1 MADKQLATAR
11 AQFVNRVT
19 KPVLKQLLDDLLE
32 DRVLND
38 EEQETVDQENS
49 MRADQARSLID
60 MVRRKGPRA
69 SEKLLSRLKE
79 RDPGLFDQLGLGS
92 DPQPAQ
98 PVAAPSLKPS
108 EEEKPVSPV
117 LTLCTEQDQR
127 KVLEKKSSSIYI
139 PKKKPERKRLALLIN
154 NINFDR
160 ESMLRR
166 GADKDEERME
176 KLLRDLDYDVVKHR
190 NLSGQDIDKMVEE
203 FSKCEE
209 HSLSDSTF
217 VVIMSHGKRDAICGI
232 HHDTSKKVDDLFKID
247 NIFKHL
253 NTENCRNLLNKP
265 KIIIIQACRGEEGGS
280 TLVCDS
286 ESEIVPA
293 GLEDDSGVRRE
304 HKEKDFISLMSCTPD
319 TVSYRDPKEGALFIQ
334 WFVETFNTYAHE
346 DHIQKL
352 FTKVLRRFDK
362 FPRQM
367 PSMDRVTLT
376 KKFYLLPGL

>member
-1 MADKQLATAR
+1 MADTQLTTVR

-19 KPVLKQLLDDLLE
+19 KPVINQLLDNLLE

-38 EEQETVDQENS
+38 EEQEAVIQENG

-60 MVRRKGPRA
+60 MVRRKGQRA
-69 SEKLLSRLKE
+69 SEKLISRLRK
-79 RDPGLFDQLGLGS
+79 RDRVLFNQLGLIW
-92 DPQPAQ
+92 DPE
-98 PVAAPSLKPS
+98 PS
-108 EEEKPVSPV
+108 ED
-117 LTLCTEQDQR
+117 LIFCTEQEKR
-127 KVLEKKSSSIYI
+127 KVLERKRSSIYI
-139 PKKKPERKRLALLIN
+139 PNEKPDRKRLALLIN
-154 NINFDR
+154 NINFVC

-176 KLLRDLDYDVVKHR
+176 KLLRDLDYDVVKYR
-190 NLSGQDIDKMVEE
+190 NLSGQDIDKEVAA
-203 FSKCEE
+203 FSKREE
-209 HSLSDSTF
+209 HSCSDSTF

-232 HHDTSKKVDDLFKID
+232 HHDTSNNVTDLFKID

-280 TLVCDS
+280 TLVYDS
-286 ESEIVPA
+286 ESDIVPD

-304 HKEKDFISLMSCTPD
+304 HREKDFIIFMACTPD
-319 TVSYRDPKEGALFIQ
+319 TLSYRDPKKGALFIQ
-334 WFVETFNTYAHE
+334 RIVETFNTYAHE

-352 FTKVLRRFDK
+352 FMKVLRRFDK

-367 PSMDRVTLT
+367 PSMDRVTLS
-376 KKFYLLPGL
+376 KKFYLFPGL